1 MNQYPRTA
9 KTRIDLTTR
18 VLLLAIISLL
28 FALSFR
34 LLTRNATNSTD
45 YNGNEEGAFIMQQK
59 PKISNNST
67 CYKSACRLPNSQNW
81 SN

>member
-18 VLLLAIISLL
+18 FLLLAIISLL
-28 FALSFR
+28 FALCGTPAKR
-34 LLTRNATNSTD
+34 PRTNSTD
-45 YNGNEEGAFIMQQK
+45 CNGNEKGAFIMQQK

-67 CYKSACRLPNSQNW
+67 CYQSACRLFILK
-81 SN
+81 